1 MKLTSNSKKLSKLI
15 NQLWKQNKK
24 RDGFAINL
32 TTEIVET
39 LRKDNNEIKPKT
51 SWFIINN
58 NDIPSLYYI
67 ENGIE
72 NILTIQNYYTEQAIE
87 KIIDI
92 LQ

>member
-1 MKLTSNSKKLSKLI
+1 MKLTTNSKKLSKLI
-15 NQLWKQNKK
+15 NQLWKQNQK

-32 TTEIVET
+32 TVEMVEI
-39 LRKDNNEIKPKT
+39 LRDDNNEIKSKT